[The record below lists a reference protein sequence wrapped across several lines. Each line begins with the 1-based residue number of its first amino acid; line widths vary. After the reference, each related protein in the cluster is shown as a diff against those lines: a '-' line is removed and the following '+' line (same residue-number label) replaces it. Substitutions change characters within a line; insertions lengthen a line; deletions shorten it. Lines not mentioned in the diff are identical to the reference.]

1 LKDKHYNLTE
11 FASESKELQANLIRE
26 TKSGIVVDD
35 DNQLKIEIIKLQ
47 KEFDAKGYISC
58 DSEGIEKYS
67 RKRQAE
73 KLAEFIVH

>member
-1 LKDKHYNLTE
+1 MFTK
-11 FASESKELQANLIRE
+11 ESLYINVIKY
-26 TKSGIVVDD
+26 

-67 RKRQAE
+67 RKKQAE
-73 KLAEFIVH
+73 KLAEFIMY